1 MSDVVIGVHDLRM
14 RYGTK
19 DVLDGVDFEVRRG
32 EVITLLGPNGAGKTT
47 TIEILEGFRVPS
59 AGEVSVLGE
68 TPHTAG
74 EHWRAR
80 VGVVLQSWRDHG
92 KWRVGEF
99 LDYLGMYYADYAT
112 PEVER
117 PWPTTD
123 LIERVGLGGKTLR
136 RLDRLSG
143 GERRRLDVAVG
154 LLGRP
159 EVLFLDEPTAGFD
172 PQARRDFHE
181 LIRSLSD
188 LETTILLTTHDLT
201 EAELLASRILV
212 LAGGTIVA
220 DGSPDD
226 LRDRMSATASV
237 RFRRDGRL
245 HTESTEDPVA
255 YLRTVLAEPGEIED
269 LEVRRASLEEAYLTL
284 VHQVET
290 GAETDPARFGIL
302 PDGPGPDDEADD
314 STESPEREGA

>member
-1 MSDVVIGVHDLRM
+1 MTGPAAAIQTKGLRM
-14 RYGTK
+14 QYGATR
-19 DVLDGVDFEVRRG
+19 VLDDVTLTITRG
-32 EVITLLGPNGAGKTT
+32 EVVALLGPNGAGKTT
-47 TIEILEGFRVPS
+47 TIEILEGLRVPS

-68 TPHTAG
+68 TPHTAS
-74 EHWRAR
+74 EAWRAR

-92 KWRVGEF
+92 KWRVEEF
-99 LDYLGMYYADYAT
+99 LDYLALYYTDYAT

-117 PWPTTD
+117 PWPTGD
-123 LIERVGLGGKTLR
+123 LLERVGLGHKKQR

-143 GERRRLDVAVG
+143 GERRRLDVAIG
-154 LLGRP
+154 LVGRP

-172 PQARRDFHE
+172 PQARHDFHE

-188 LETTILLTTHDLT
+188 LDTTILLTTHDLG
-201 EAELLASRILV
+201 EAELLAGRILV

-226 LRDRMSATASV
+226 LRHRMSASASV
-237 RFRRDGRL
+237 RYRRDGAL

-255 YLRTVLAEPGEIED
+255 HLREVLARPGEITE
-269 LEVRRASLEEAYLTL
+269 LEVRRASLEEAYLAL

-290 GAETDPARFGIL
+290 GADTDPARFGIL
-302 PDGPGPDDEADD
+302 PDA
-314 STESPEREGA
+314 SPTQEGA